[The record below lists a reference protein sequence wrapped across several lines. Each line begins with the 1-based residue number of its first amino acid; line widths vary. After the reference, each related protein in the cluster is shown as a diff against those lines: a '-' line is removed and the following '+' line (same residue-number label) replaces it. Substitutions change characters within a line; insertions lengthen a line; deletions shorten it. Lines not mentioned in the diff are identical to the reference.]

1 MEKFHMQFLGWI
13 WVLFNLKFWISSDFQ
28 EVGVVRYG
36 YVTYV
41 GVTIILLF
49 YYFVFIVLRGLV
61 VEKTSMYDILQ
72 YPTRLHTT
80 LSYN

>member
-1 MEKFHMQFLGWI
+1 MGFEFYLTCYFGIDIKLPS
-13 WVLFNLKFWISSDFQ
+13 VSSDFQ

-49 YYFVFIVLRGLV
+49 YFLFLLF
-61 VEKTSMYDILQ
+61 
-72 YPTRLHTT
+72 
-80 LSYN
+80 